1 MRAEPSQAAVD
12 LSVFR
17 NCEVKR
23 HEYGDHL
30 ADDRSDCRSGNF
42 KPRETEQSEDQDGI
56 QDDVDDRAG
65 SLGDHIVQGLSGR
78 LHQSLEGNL
87 EEYPGGTYGYNG

>member
-1 MRAEPSQAAVD
+1 MGAEPSQAAVD
-12 LSVFR
+12 LFVFS
-17 NCEVKR
+17 NCKVKR

-30 ADDRSDCRSGNF
+30 ADDRSDGCSGNF
-42 KPRETEQSEDQDGI
+42 KPWEAKQSEDQDGV
-56 QDDVDDRAG
+56 QDYVDDRAC

-87 EEYPGGTYGYNG
+87 EEYPGGTYGYDG